1 MPNENE
7 VREQETRPR
16 KGIPVWLVA
25 LGTLA
30 LTGVLWLVALV
41 HALSHLGH
49 PAPHVTLDPLMDAL
63 FEQFGFTQL
72 VYVIPI
78 ALWAGTTN
86 RRTVLNGVAIAA
98 SLTML
103 INSILWYPQMFR

>member
-16 KGIPVWLVA
+16 KGIPVWLVV

-30 LTGVLWLVALV
+30 LTGVLWLAAL
-41 HALSHLGH
+41 AEMISHLGREEVH
-49 PAPHVTLDPLMDAL
+49 PILDPLVTAL
-63 FEQFGFTQL
+63 GEQFGFTQL

-78 ALWAGTTN
+78 ALWAGATN

-103 INSILWYPQMFR
+103 INSILWF